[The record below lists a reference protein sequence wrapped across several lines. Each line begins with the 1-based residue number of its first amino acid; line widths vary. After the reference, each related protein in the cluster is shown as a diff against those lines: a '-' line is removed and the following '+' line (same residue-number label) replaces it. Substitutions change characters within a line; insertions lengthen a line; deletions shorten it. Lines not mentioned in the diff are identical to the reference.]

1 MTADVGTQVN
11 TKVIANLLRG
21 LAIDVET
28 NPALGVRVVEALSA
42 AHILDE
48 HTEDLVTGE
57 YQVVDDANPNAT
69 VPPGMLLAM
78 QAARIDLL
86 TLYRVGGAEQ
96 VRERLATLDVNAL
109 KRLILVQ
116 QLDPEKKTTKLRS
129 AAKLIDFIVEVTG
142 AQVQEEIER
151 SRTASW
157 ML

>member
-48 HTEDLVTGE
+48 HIEDLVTGE
-57 YQVVDDANPNAT
+57 YAVVDDENPNAT
-69 VPPGMLLAM
+69 VPPGMLMAM

-86 TLYRVGGAEQ
+86 TLFRVGGAEQ
-96 VRERLATLDVNAL
+96 VHERLATLDVAAL

-116 QLDPEKKTTKLRS
+116 QLDPEKKTAKLRS

-142 AQVQEEIER
+142 AQVQQEIEL

>member
-1 MTADVGTQVN
+1 MAAEVGTQVN

-42 AHILDE
+42 AHILDG

-57 YQVVDDANPNAT
+57 YPVVDEANPNGT
-69 VPPGMLLAM
+69 IPPGMLAAM
-78 QAARIDLL
+78 QVARLDLP
-86 TLYRVGGAEQ
+86 TLFRVGGAEQ
-96 VRERLATLDVNAL
+96 VRERLATLDVTTL
-109 KRLILVQ
+109 KRLIAVQ
-116 QLDPEKKTTKLRS
+116 QLDPDKKTSKLRS
-129 AAKLIDFIVEVTG
+129 AAKLIDFIVDVTS
-142 AQVQEEIER
+142 AQVQHEIEM

>member
-57 YQVVDDANPNAT
+57 YAVVDDENPNAT
-69 VPPGMLLAM
+69 VPPGMLMAM

-86 TLYRVGGAEQ
+86 TLFRVGGAEQ
-96 VRERLATLDVNAL
+96 VRERLTTLDVNAL
-109 KRLILVQ
+109 KRLLLVQ
-116 QLDPEKKTTKLRS
+116 QLDPEKKTAKLRS

-142 AQVQEEIER
+142 AQVQQEIEL